1 MYPCFKPT
9 VNEKLKTF
17 WVYKSRKHLGGPK
30 MKYDVVVI
38 GASAGGLTAT
48 ISAKRF
54 YPNRSVLIIRKENV
68 NMVPCGIPYIF
79 GTLKSVDDDILP
91 VEKFLESLGVDILM
105 DEVTEIDPR
114 AKLVRTAS
122 GKEIAWEKLVL
133 ATGSKPAKPDFL
145 GSELEGVYTVP
156 KDYEYLKVLHR
167 KVAESEKIVI
177 VGGGFIALEV
187 GDEIRKLGKDVT
199 LIVRSRLLR
208 SSFDPEFSKMVEERL
223 REVGINIVYGQ
234 VERLVGD
241 GKVERVKLVD
251 GTEIPTDLVILS
263 TGYRPNAELA
273 VKAGLKVTRYGIW
286 TDEYMRTSHPDIFA
300 VGDCVEH
307 RDFFT
312 GKPYGLMLASTATFE
327 ARIAGANLFKLQ
339 IVRENRRTIG
349 VYSTNVAGLTLA
361 AAGLTEK
368 AAKKEGFEVI
378 VGYGKGPD
386 KHPANFPDTSMVAI
400 KLIFSRDRG
409 AILGAQ
415 IAGGKSVGEMINIL
429 ALAIQKRLTASEL
442 YTLQIATH
450 PLLTASPVG
459 YQVVKA
465 AEDALAKLRMG
476 N

>member
-1 MYPCFKPT
+1 M
-9 VNEKLKTF
+9 
-17 WVYKSRKHLGGPK
+17 R
-30 MKYDVVVI
+30 YDVVII
-38 GASAGGLTAT
+38 GASAGGITTA
-48 ISAKRF
+48 ISAKKF
-54 YPNRSVLIIRKENV
+54 YPDRSVLVIKREKVGMI
-68 NMVPCGIPYIF
+68 PCGIPYIF
-79 GTLKSVDDDILP
+79 GTLKSVDDDVLP
-91 VEKFLESLGVDILM
+91 VEKFLEPLGVDIM
-105 DEVTEIDPR
+105 TDEVTEVDPKR
-114 AKLVRTAS
+114 KVVRTRS

-133 ATGSKPAKPDFL
+133 ATGSKPAKPDFP
-145 GSELEGVYTVP
+145 GVDLDGIYTVP
-156 KDYEYLKVLHR
+156 KDYEYLKKLRERVEE
-167 KVAESEKIVI
+167 AEKIVI

-199 LIVRSRLLR
+199 LVVRSRLLR
-208 SSFDPEFSKMVEERL
+208 SSFDPEFSEMIEERL
-223 REVGINIVYGQ
+223 KEVGINIAYGQ
-234 VERLVGD
+234 VEGFTGN
-241 GKVERVKLVD
+241 GKVEKVRLLD
-251 GTEIPTDLVILS
+251 GREIPADLVILS
-263 TGYRPNAELA
+263 TGYRPNVELA
-273 VKAGLKVTRYGIW
+273 VKAGLKVTRYGVW

-312 GKPYGLMLASTATFE
+312 GKPYQLMLASTATFE

-349 VYSTNVAGLTLA
+349 AYSTHIAGLTLA
-361 AAGLTEK
+361 AAGLTEEQ
-368 AAKKEGFEVI
+368 AKREGFEVI

-386 KHPANFPDTSMVAI
+386 RHPAKFPDTSMVTV

-459 YQVVKA
+459 YQILQA
-465 AEDALAKLRMG
+465 AEDALAKLRT
-476 N
+476 

>member
-1 MYPCFKPT
+1 
-9 VNEKLKTF
+9 
-17 WVYKSRKHLGGPK
+17 
-30 MKYDVVVI
+30 MKYDVVII
-38 GASAGGLTAT
+38 GASAGGLTTA
-48 ISAKRF
+48 ISARKF
-54 YPNRSVLIIRKENV
+54 YPDKSVLVIKREDIA
-68 NMVPCGIPYIF
+68 MIPCGIPYIF
-79 GTLKSVDDDILP
+79 GTLESVDDDILP
-91 VEKFLESLGVDILM
+91 VEKFLEPLGVDILT
-105 DEVTEIDPR
+105 DDVTEIDPR

-133 ATGSKPAKPDFL
+133 ATGSKPVKPEFP

-156 KDYEYLKVLHR
+156 KDYRYLKEFRERV
-167 KVAESEKIVI
+167 KTAERVVI

-199 LIVRSRLLR
+199 ILVRSRLLR
-208 SSFDPEFSKMVEERL
+208 SSFDREFSEMVAERLEER
-223 REVGINIVYGQ
+223 GIRVVYGQ
-234 VERLVGD
+234 VERILG
-241 GKVERVKLVD
+241 GESVERVRLID
-251 GTEIPTDLVILS
+251 GSELPADLVIFS
-263 TGYRPNAELA
+263 IGYRPNVELA

-361 AAGLTEK
+361 AAGLTEE
-368 AAKKEGFEVI
+368 AARREGFEVI

-386 KHPANFPDTSMVAI
+386 RHPAKFPDTSMVTV

-459 YQVVKA
+459 YQILQA
-465 AEDALAKLRMG
+465 AEDALAKLRA
-476 N
+476 

>member
-1 MYPCFKPT
+1 
-9 VNEKLKTF
+9 
-17 WVYKSRKHLGGPK
+17 
-30 MKYDVVVI
+30 MKYDVVII
-38 GASAGGLTAT
+38 GASAGGITTA
-48 ISAKRF
+48 ISAKKF
-54 YPNRSVLIIRKENV
+54 YPDRSVLVIKREKVGMI
-68 NMVPCGIPYIF
+68 PCGIPYIF
-79 GTLKSVDDDILP
+79 GTLKSVDDDVLP
-91 VEKFLESLGVDILM
+91 VEKFLEPLGVDILT
-105 DEVTEIDPR
+105 DEVTDINPKR
-114 AKLVRTAS
+114 KVVRTKS

-133 ATGSKPAKPDFL
+133 ATGSKPARLNFP
-145 GSELEGVYTVP
+145 GVDLDGIYTVP
-156 KDYEYLKVLHR
+156 KDYEYLKKLR
-167 KVAESEKIVI
+167 EKVEEAEKIVI

-199 LIVRSRLLR
+199 LVVRSRLLR
-208 SSFDPEFSKMVEERL
+208 SSFDPEFSEMIEERMK
-223 REVGINIVYGQ
+223 EAGIKIAYGQ
-234 VERLVGD
+234 VEGFAGN
-241 GKVERVKLVD
+241 GKVEKVKLLD
-251 GTEIPTDLVILS
+251 GREIPADLVILS
-263 TGYRPNAELA
+263 TGYRPNVELA
-273 VKAGLKVTRYGIW
+273 VKAGLKVTRYGVW

-349 VYSTNVAGLTLA
+349 AYSTHVAGLTLA
-361 AAGLTEK
+361 AAGLTEE

-378 VGYGKGPD
+378 VGRASGPD
-386 KHPANFPDTSMVAI
+386 RHPAKFPDTSMVTV

-459 YQVVKA
+459 YQILQA
-465 AEDALAKLRMG
+465 AEDALAKLRT
-476 N
+476 

>member
-1 MYPCFKPT
+1 
-9 VNEKLKTF
+9 
-17 WVYKSRKHLGGPK
+17 
-30 MKYDVVVI
+30 MKYDVVII
-38 GASAGGLTAT
+38 GASAGGLTTA
-48 ISAKRF
+48 ISARKF
-54 YPNRSVLIIRKENV
+54 YPDKSVLVIKREDIA
-68 NMVPCGIPYIF
+68 MIPCGIPYIF
-79 GTLKSVDDDILP
+79 GTLNSVDDDILP
-91 VEKFLESLGVDILM
+91 VEKFLEPLGVDILT

-133 ATGSKPAKPDFL
+133 ATGSKPVKPEFP

-156 KDYEYLKVLHR
+156 KDYRYLKEFRERV
-167 KVAESEKIVI
+167 KTAERVVI

-199 LIVRSRLLR
+199 ILVRSRLLR
-208 SSFDPEFSKMVEERL
+208 SSFDREFSEMVAERLEER
-223 REVGINIVYGQ
+223 GIKVVYGQ
-234 VERLVGD
+234 VERILG
-241 GKVERVKLVD
+241 GESVERVRLID
-251 GTEIPTDLVILS
+251 GSELPADLVIFS
-263 TGYRPNAELA
+263 IGYRPNVDLA

-349 VYSTNVAGLTLA
+349 VYSTHVAGLTLA
-361 AAGLTEK
+361 AAGLTEE
-368 AAKKEGFEVI
+368 AAKREGFEVI

-386 KHPANFPDTSMVAI
+386 RHPAKFQDTSIVTV

-459 YQVVKA
+459 YQILQA
-465 AEDALAKLRMG
+465 AEDALAKLRT
-476 N
+476 

>member
-1 MYPCFKPT
+1 
-9 VNEKLKTF
+9 
-17 WVYKSRKHLGGPK
+17 

-38 GASAGGLTAT
+38 GASAGGLTAA

-54 YPNRSVLIIRKENV
+54 YPDKSVLVIKKETV
-68 NMVPCGIPYIF
+68 GMVPCGIPYIF
-79 GTLKSVDDDILP
+79 GTFKSVDDDILP
-91 VEKFLESLGVDILM
+91 AEKFLEPLGVETLV
-105 DEVTEIDPR
+105 DEVVEIDPR
-114 AKLVRTAS
+114 TKVVRTKG
-122 GKEIAWEKLVL
+122 GKEIAWKKLVI
-133 ATGSKPAKPDFL
+133 ATGSKPLFPEIPGA
-145 GSELEGVYTVP
+145 ELEGVYTVP
-156 KDYEYLKVLHR
+156 KDYHYLKALR
-167 KVAESEKIVI
+167 ERLESAEKVVI

-199 LIVRSRLLR
+199 LLVRSRLLR
-208 SSFDPEFSKMVEERL
+208 SSFDPEFSEMIEGRL
-223 REVGINIVYGQ
+223 KEAGINIVYGQ
-234 VERLVGD
+234 VERLLGSE
-241 GKVERVKLVD
+241 KVEKVKLVD
-251 GTEIPTDLVILS
+251 GKELDADLVIFS
-263 TGYRPNAELA
+263 IGYRPNVDLA
-273 VKAGLKVTRYGIW
+273 IKAGLKVTRYGIW

-349 VYSTNVAGLTLA
+349 VYSTHVAGLTLA
-361 AAGLTEK
+361 AAGLTEE
-368 AAKKEGFEVI
+368 AAKREGFEVI

-386 KHPANFPDTSMVAI
+386 RHPAKFPDTSMVTV

-459 YQVVKA
+459 YQIVKA
-465 AEDALAKLRMG
+465 AEDALAKLRT
-476 N
+476 

>member
-1 MYPCFKPT
+1 M
-9 VNEKLKTF
+9 
-17 WVYKSRKHLGGPK
+17 R
-30 MKYDVVVI
+30 MRYDVVII
-38 GASAGGLTAT
+38 GASAGGITTA
-48 ISAKRF
+48 ISAKKF
-54 YPNRSVLIIRKENV
+54 YPDRSVLVIKRETVGMI
-68 NMVPCGIPYIF
+68 PCGIPYIF

-91 VEKFLESLGVDILM
+91 VEKFLEPLGVDILT
-105 DEVTEIDPR
+105 DEVTDIDPKR
-114 AKLVRTAS
+114 KIVRTKS

-133 ATGSKPAKPDFL
+133 ATGSKPAKPDFPGIDL
-145 GSELEGVYTVP
+145 DGIYTVP
-156 KDYEYLKVLHR
+156 KDYEYLKRLRERVEE
-167 KVAESEKIVI
+167 AEKIVI

-199 LIVRSRLLR
+199 LVVRSRLLR
-208 SSFDPEFSKMVEERL
+208 SSFDPEFSEMIEERL
-223 REVGINIVYGQ
+223 EEVGINIAYGQ
-234 VERLVGD
+234 VEGFA
-241 GKVERVKLVD
+241 GNEKVEKVRLLD
-251 GTEIPTDLVILS
+251 GREIPADLVILS
-263 TGYRPNAELA
+263 TGYRPNVELA
-273 VKAGLKVTRYGIW
+273 VKAGLKVTRYGVW

-312 GKPYGLMLASTATFE
+312 GKPYQLMLASTATFE

-349 VYSTNVAGLTLA
+349 AYSTHIAGLTLA
-361 AAGLTEK
+361 AAGLTEEQ
-368 AAKKEGFEVI
+368 AKREGFEVI

-386 KHPANFPDTSMVAI
+386 RHPAKFPDTSIVTV

-459 YQVVKA
+459 YQILQA
-465 AEDALAKLRMG
+465 AEDALAKLRT
-476 N
+476 